1 MPEDKDQ
8 DNFTDPDSRIM
19 QRAGGGFDPAYNGQ
33 TAVDDMA
40 HIIVAAE
47 LTNSASD
54 VRELPTM
61 VEVIKDTLGAYPD
74 QTLADAGYRSEAVFA
89 TLAGC
94 TDLVV
99 AIGRE
104 GKEHRAINEATLP
117 LTAAMAAKVKSQEA
131 REAYRRRKWL
141 AEPPN
146 GWIKNVLG
154 FRQFSMRGLHRVQAE
169 WKLVCMALNLRRM
182 ATMQAG

>member
-1 MPEDKDQ
+1 M
-8 DNFTDPDSRIM
+8 
-19 QRAGGGFDPAYNGQ
+19 
-33 TAVDDMA
+33 DDTA

-47 LTNSASD
+47 LINNASD

-61 VEVIKDTLGAYPD
+61 VEAVKDTLGAYPE
-74 QTLADAGYRSEAVFA
+74 QTLADAGYRSEAVFEA
-89 TLAGC
+89 LAGR

-104 GKEHRAINEATLP
+104 GKRHRADQRSNAAADRGDGGQDEDATRHA
-117 LTAAMAAKVKSQEA
+117 T
-131 REAYRRRKWL
+131 AYRRRKWL

-182 ATMQAG
+182 ATMRRGLKACNAASTAEARRLR

>member
-1 MPEDKDQ
+1 MNTWTTPSGSPRFRPHPQWVSFKSAL
-8 DNFTDPDSRIM
+8 T
-19 QRAGGGFDPAYNGQ
+19 
-33 TAVDDMA
+33 VDDTA

-47 LTNSASD
+47 PINSASD

-61 VEVIKDTLGAYPD
+61 VAAVKDTLGAYPE

-89 TLAGC
+89 ALAGC
-94 TDLVV
+94 TDLIV

-104 GKEHRAINEATLP
+104 GKGHRAINEATLP
-117 LTAAMAAKVKSQEA
+117 LTAAMVAKMKTQEA
-131 REAYRRRKWL
+131 RNAYRRRKWL

-154 FRQFSMRGLHRVQAE
+154 FRQFSLRGLHRVSAE
-169 WKLVCMALNLRRM
+169 WKLVCLALNLRQM
-182 ATMQAG
+182 ASMRAA

>member
-1 MPEDKDQ
+1 VED
-8 DNFTDPDSRIM
+8 T
-19 QRAGGGFDPAYNGQ
+19 
-33 TAVDDMA
+33 A

-47 LTNSASD
+47 LINNASD

-61 VEVIKDTLGAYPD
+61 VQAVKDTLGTCPD

-89 TLAGC
+89 ALAGC

-104 GKEHRAINEATLP
+104 GKGHRAINEASLP
-117 LTAAMAAKVKSQEA
+117 LTAAMVAKMKTQEA
-131 REAYRRRKWL
+131 RGAYRRRKWL

-154 FRQFSMRGLHRVQAE
+154 FRQFSMPGLHRVRAE
-169 WKLVCMALNLRRM
+169 WKLICMALNLRRM
-182 ATMQAG
+182 ATMQPR